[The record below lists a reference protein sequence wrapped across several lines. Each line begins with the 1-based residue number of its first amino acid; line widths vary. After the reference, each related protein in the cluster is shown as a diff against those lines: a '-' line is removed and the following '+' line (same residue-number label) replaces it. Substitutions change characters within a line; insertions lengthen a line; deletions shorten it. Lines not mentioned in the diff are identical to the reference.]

1 MKEIAILGPTA
12 SGKTALSI
20 KLAHQCNAIILSL
33 DSLSLYKEINIASA
47 KPTKIEMDNI
57 IHFGIDELNINDYFN
72 SALYF
77 KLYQKA
83 KKYAKEKNK
92 NLIIVGGTSF
102 YLKSLYNGLSKKPI
116 ITSDIKEKIKKIIK
130 NKEKA
135 YAFLVKTDFK
145 YANKITKNDSY
156 RIEKWYE
163 IYFSTNLTASDYFLK
178 NKKEKVIN
186 KIKIFEIDIKRDY
199 LKEKIKL
206 RTNQMIKNGLIDEV
220 FYLEKKYTRIP
231 KPMSSIGIKET
242 IEYLDG
248 YINLHEL
255 QTKITNKTFQLAKRQ
270 VTFNKTQFN
279 NITKR
284 DIKTLESLI
293 QSYLQNN

>member
-20 KLAHQCNAIILSL
+20 KLAHKCNAIILSL
-33 DSLSLYKEINIASA
+33 DSLSLYKEIDIASA
-47 KPTKIEMDNI
+47 KPTKTEMDNI
-57 IHFGIDELNINDYFN
+57 IHFGINELNIKDYFN

-77 KLYQKA
+77 KLYEKA
-83 KKYAKEKNK
+83 KKYAIQENK

-102 YLKSLYNGLSKKPI
+102 YLKSLYSGLSKKPI
-116 ITSDIKEKIKKIIK
+116 IKSDIKEKIKQIVK

-135 YAFLVKTDFK
+135 YTFLAKMDFN
-145 YANKITKNDSY
+145 YANKITKHDSY

-163 IYFSTNLTASDYFLK
+163 IYFSTNLTASDYFLT
-178 NKKEKVIN
+178 NKKEKIIN

-199 LKEKIKL
+199 LKERIKL
-206 RTNQMIKNGLIDEV
+206 RTNQMIENGLIDEV

-231 KPMSSIGIKET
+231 KPMNSIGIKET

-255 QTKITNKTFQLAKRQ
+255 QTKITNKTSQLAKRQ
-270 VTFNKTQFN
+270 ATFNKTQFN
-279 NITKR
+279 NI
-284 DIKTLESLI
+284 IKTDIETLENLI